1 MTSSQPDLSLIKD
14 SPEAGDGS
22 GIEISGLSKVFR
34 TGRGGVKALDDVNLS
49 GRKGEFLALLGPS
62 GCGKSTVLRILAD
75 LEDASSGKVRIHGES
90 PAQVR
95 RKHRLGIAFQDAA
108 LLPWRSVTSNIR
120 LPLEVSG
127 VRVAPNAVAD
137 LVKLVGLEGFES
149 ARPAQLSGEMP
160 RRAAIARALVFNP
173 ALLLLDEP
181 FGALDEMTRQ

>member
-1 MTSSQPDLSLIKD
+1 MAASDPGLSVIKD
-14 SPEAGDGS
+14 VGDGT
-22 GIEISGLSKVFR
+22 GIEISGLTKTFR
-34 TGRGGVKALDDVNLS
+34 TGKGTVTALDDVNLS

-127 VRVAPNAVAD
+127 VRVPLNAIAD

-149 ARPAQLSGEMP
+149 APPAQLSGGM
-160 RRAAIARALVFNP
+160 
-173 ALLLLDEP
+173 
-181 FGALDEMTRQ
+181 RQRV